1 MVAGDRRR
9 PAASNAAE
17 TVMGSPPNCTA
28 DRARCFIAAPRLVAR
43 VRLRSAYALRKP
55 ATRQTGASTSSA
67 AGASHAVRRCSLST
81 VKRESLTGRS
91 PFRSQCREQGR
102 RLLERVA
109 GCVLGTTTA
118 DIAAVVAA
126 TGVDLIARVRAGQGR
141 APL

>member
-67 AGASHAVRRCSLST
+67 AGASHARTALFA
-81 VKRESLTGRS
+81 LD
-91 PFRSQCREQGR
+91 SQ
-102 RLLERVA
+102 
-109 GCVLGTTTA
+109 
-118 DIAAVVAA
+118 
-126 TGVDLIARVRAGQGR
+126 ARVSYGEKSVSE
-141 APL
+141 PVP